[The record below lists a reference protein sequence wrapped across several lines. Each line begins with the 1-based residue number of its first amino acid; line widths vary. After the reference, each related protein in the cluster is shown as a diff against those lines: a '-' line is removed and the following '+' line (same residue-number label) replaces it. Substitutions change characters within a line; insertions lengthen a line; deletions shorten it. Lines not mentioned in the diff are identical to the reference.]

1 MLIQF
6 ECCDC
11 IMKQTLQMARELS
24 PEPEVRWKFFREFLE
39 IFQKLSAVA
48 SPPEL
53 AAAYVDLYAGMSGVE
68 DGFEEIKRRSTELG
82 RAVYGELDE
91 LCRNV
96 PADRSFLLR
105 LKLAVSGN
113 MIDYGVNPDF
123 DLDCA
128 EKHIREVLELPC
140 DTAAAED
147 LEERIRNA
155 ESILYILDNCGEA
168 VLDRLLLE
176 TMKDKVTI
184 GVRGRP
190 ILNDI
195 TRKELAAS
203 ALDDFPVID
212 TGCNAPGAPLRLI
225 SPGFRQKMESVDL
238 VIAKGQGNFESLE
251 GAFVST
257 PIYFLFRAKCPVI
270 QKYLDAD
277 FGSLQIQGR
286 NLTGK

>member
-6 ECCDC
+6 DCCDC
-11 IMKQTLQMARELS
+11 IMKQTIQMARDLS
-24 PEPEVRWKFFREFLE
+24 PVQEKRWEFFGEFLK
-39 IFQKLSAVA
+39 IFQRLYGVA

-53 AAAYVDLYAGMSGVE
+53 AAEYFELYAKMSGIE

-82 RAVYGELDE
+82 RALYDE
-91 LCRNV
+91 LETLCIDSGNDAFINRV
-96 PADRSFLLR
+96 
-105 LKLAVSGN
+105 KLAISGN

-140 DTAAAED
+140 DAEALDD
-147 LEERIRNA
+147 LKCRIEKA
-155 ESILYILDNCGEA
+155 ENILYILDNCGEA

-184 GVRGRP
+184 GVRGMP
-190 ILNDI
+190 IINDI

-225 SPGFRQKMESVDL
+225 SPEFRHKMESVDL

-251 GAFVST
+251 GFFTAR

-270 QKYLDAD
+270 QKYLDVS
-277 FGSLQIQGR
+277 FGSLQIVGR

>member
-1 MLIQF
+1 
-6 ECCDC
+6 
-11 IMKQTLQMARELS
+11 MARDLS
-24 PEPEVRWKFFREFLE
+24 PRPETQWEFFEEFLK
-39 IFQKLSAVA
+39 IFQKLHGIA

-53 AAAYVDLYAGMSGVE
+53 AAEYFELYAKMSGVE

-82 RAVYGELDE
+82 RALYGELE
-91 LCRNV
+91 QLCLDSGDDAFVNRV
-96 PADRSFLLR
+96 
-105 LKLAVSGN
+105 KLAVSGN

-140 DTAAAED
+140 DTAALED
-147 LEERIRNA
+147 LKQRIEKA

-176 TMKDKVTI
+176 TMKGKVTI
-184 GVRGRP
+184 GVRGLP

-212 TGCNAPGAPLRLI
+212 TGSNAPGAPLRLI
-225 SPGFRQKMESVDL
+225 SPEFRHKMESVDL

-251 GAFVST
+251 GFFSAKPV
-257 PIYFLFRAKCPVI
+257 YFLFRAKCPVI
-270 QKYLDAD
+270 QKYLNVD

>member
-6 ECCDC
+6 DCCDC
-11 IMKQTLQMARELS
+11 IMKQTLQMARDLS
-24 PEPEVRWKFFREFLE
+24 PLPEKRWEFFGEFLK
-39 IFQKLSAVA
+39 IFQKLRGIA

-53 AAAYVDLYAGMSGVE
+53 AAEYFELYKKMSGIE
-68 DGFEEIKRRSTELG
+68 DGFEVIKRRSTELG
-82 RAVYGELDE
+82 RALYDE
-91 LCRNV
+91 LETLCLASGNDAFINRV
-96 PADRSFLLR
+96 
-105 LKLAVSGN
+105 KLAVSGN

-123 DLDCA
+123 DLACA

-140 DTAAAED
+140 DTAALDD
-147 LEERIRNA
+147 LKCRIGKA

-184 GVRGRP
+184 GVRGKP
-190 ILNDI
+190 ILNDM

-225 SPGFRQKMESVDL
+225 SPEFRHKMESVDL

-251 GAFVST
+251 GFFTARPV
-257 PIYFLFRAKCPVI
+257 YFLFRAKCPVI
-270 QKYLDAD
+270 QEYLGVS

-286 NLTGK
+286 NLTVK

>member
-1 MLIQF
+1 
-6 ECCDC
+6 
-11 IMKQTLQMARELS
+11 MKQTIQMARDLS
-24 PEPEVRWKFFREFLE
+24 PVQEKRWEFFGEFLK
-39 IFQKLSAVA
+39 IFQRLYGVA

-53 AAAYVDLYAGMSGVE
+53 AAEYFELYAKMSGIE

-82 RAVYGELDE
+82 RALYDE
-91 LCRNV
+91 LETLCIDSGNDAFINRV
-96 PADRSFLLR
+96 
-105 LKLAVSGN
+105 KLAISGN

-140 DTAAAED
+140 DAEALDD
-147 LEERIRNA
+147 LKCRIEKA
-155 ESILYILDNCGEA
+155 ENILYILDNCGEA

-184 GVRGRP
+184 GVRGMP
-190 ILNDI
+190 IINDI

-225 SPGFRQKMESVDL
+225 SPEFRHKMESVDL

-251 GAFVST
+251 GFFTAR

-270 QKYLDAD
+270 QKYLDVS
-277 FGSLQIQGR
+277 FGSLQIVGR

>member
-6 ECCDC
+6 DCCEC
-11 IMKQTLQMARELS
+11 IMKQTLQMARDLS
-24 PEPEVRWKFFREFLE
+24 CDPEVRWKFFNGFLE
-39 IFQKLSAVA
+39 IFRELSGIA

-53 AAAYVDLYAGMSGVE
+53 AAAYFDLYVKMSGVE

-82 RAVYGELDE
+82 CALYNELAE
-91 LCRNV
+91 LCAKT
-96 PADRSFLLR
+96 PQDDFMLR

-113 MIDYGVNPDF
+113 MIDYGVNPGF
-123 DLDCA
+123 DLGCA
-128 EKHIREVLELPC
+128 EKHIREVIDLPC
-140 DTAAAED
+140 NRAAVRD
-147 LEERIRNA
+147 LEERVQRA
-155 ESILYILDNCGEA
+155 ENILYILDNCGEA

-184 GVRGRP
+184 GVRGFP

-203 ALDDFPVID
+203 KLDDFPVID

-225 SPGFRQKMESVDL
+225 SNEFRKRMESADL

-251 GAFVST
+251 GFFDSA

-270 QKYLDAD
+270 QKYLNVE

-286 NLTGK
+286 NLT